1 MKISVV
7 LPCRNEEG
15 SIAICIEKIK
25 KAFESI
31 KEKDYEIIVSDSSR
45 DKSAE
50 IAKKIAQNSNK
61 KVKVIKHD
69 LDGYGNACLKG
80 IEHAKGKY
88 VIIGDVD
95 NTYDF
100 SEIPRFI
107 EELDKGYDLV
117 IGSRFKGKIERGAMP
132 FSHRYIGTPILN
144 FLLSLFFR
152 KKISDCNSGF
162 RAIKKEALDKLS
174 LKTTGMEFA
183 SEMLI
188 KAIKNNLKI
197 KEIPITYSKRT
208 GNSKLKS
215 FSDGWK
221 HLRFMLLYS
230 PNYVF
235 LIPGIFLTI
244 LGFILMLLILTKS
257 LTLFGIT
264 FQTHPMFIGSVLV
277 ILGYQLI
284 LTGFFSRI
292 YAHNH
297 LGEKDYNLEKMYS
310 FFNLEKAITAGA
322 IFLLAGLYI
331 FLNILIKWL
340 STNFGELATINLSI
354 FALTFIILGIQTIFA
369 GFFFSILGIK
379 EK

>member
-1 MKISVV
+1 MKISVI

-50 IAKKIAQNSNK
+50 IAKKFS
-61 KVKVIKHD
+61 KVKIIKHD

-80 IEHAKGKY
+80 IEYAKGNY
-88 VIIGDVD
+88 IVIGDSD

-100 SEIPRFI
+100 SEILKFI
-107 EELDKGYDLV
+107 EQLDKGYDLV
-117 IGSRFKGKIERGAMP
+117 IGSRFKGKIEKGAMP
-132 FSHRYIGTPILN
+132 FSHKHIGTPVLN

-162 RAIKKEALDKLS
+162 RAIKKDALNKLS

-197 KEIPITYSKRT
+197 KEIPITYSKRI
-208 GNSKLKS
+208 GSSKLKS

-235 LIPGIFLTI
+235 LIPGIFLVI
-244 LGFILMLLILTKS
+244 LGFIVMLLILTRS

-297 LGEKDYNLEKMYS
+297 LGEKDYKLEKMYR

-340 STNFGELATINLSI
+340 STNFGELTTINLSI